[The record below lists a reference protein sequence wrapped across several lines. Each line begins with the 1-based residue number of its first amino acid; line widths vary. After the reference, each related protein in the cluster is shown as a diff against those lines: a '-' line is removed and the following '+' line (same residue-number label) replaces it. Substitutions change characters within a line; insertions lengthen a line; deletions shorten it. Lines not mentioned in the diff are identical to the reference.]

1 MAMNRVTANFKP
13 AGVLPAVLVLSACA
27 GFGGPVEEG
36 PTPEQRRLTALETRT
51 ERLSQQFENFEQV
64 AGGALGTQEQLREL
78 RGEVERLSFEIQEA
92 KRRERQ
98 LYLDIDRRLQALEQ
112 GGAQA
117 TGGGQGGA
125 AVPTN
130 ESAEAEAAYL
140 AAFDQLKAG
149 NFDQS
154 ITDFRAFLKAHP
166 DSGYADNAQYW
177 VGEAHYV
184 KREFDKATAAFEQLI
199 ADHPQSNKVPDA
211 LLKLGYIQYEQKDF
225 ATARQ
230 TLERITSEY
239 PESSVAQL
247 AQRRLE
253 RMSREGR

>member
-1 MAMNRVTANFKP
+1 MFRLFACIKP
-13 AGVLPAVLVLSACA
+13 AGVLSAGLVLSGCV

-64 AGGALGTQEQLREL
+64 AGGSIGSEEQLRQL
-78 RGEVERLSFEIQEA
+78 RGEVEQLNFEIQEA

-112 GGAQA
+112 GGV
-117 TGGGQGGA
+117 QGASPGNA
-125 AVPTN
+125 AADVPAN
-130 ESAEAEAAYL
+130 ESAETEAAYL

-154 ITDFRAFLKAHP
+154 ITDFKAFLSAYP
-166 DSGYADNAQYW
+166 QSSYADNAQYW

-184 KREFDKATAAFEQLI
+184 KREFDAATGAFNTLVK
-199 ADHPQSNKVPDA
+199 DYPRSSKVPDA
-211 LLKLGYIQYEQKDF
+211 LLKLGYIQYEQKDY
-225 ATARQ
+225 AAARK
-230 TLERITSEY
+230 TLERIPAEH
-239 PESSVAQL
+239 PDSSVAQL